1 LSKNDAMEQAEVHSV
16 TDILDKLE
24 KTAHAS
30 GQVKGSEIVHAFGN
44 RSYGPLL
51 TLPPLLEISPLGG
64 VPGVATA
71 MALIVVVIAVQMVL
85 GRRCCW
91 LPRFVTTRS
100 MKSTNLARAV
110 TKMRPLASW
119 LDRWFH
125 GRLRAL
131 TTAPFVRAAG
141 AACILLALTVPFLD
155 LVPFAS
161 TAPMAAVAL
170 FGLAL
175 LMHDGA
181 LMIAG
186 SVAAAATLAVLLAVA
201 R

>member
-1 LSKNDAMEQAEVHSV
+1 MDQSDVRSV
-16 TDILDKLE
+16 SDILDRLE
-24 KTAHAS
+24 QTAHAS
-30 GQVKGSEIVHAFGN
+30 AQVKGSEIVHAFGN

-64 VPGVATA
+64 IPGVASV
-71 MALIVVVIAVQMVL
+71 MALVVAVVAVQLVL

-91 LPRFVTTRS
+91 LPRFLTRRS
-100 MKSTNLARAV
+100 MKSDNLAKTVAQI
-110 TKMRPLASW
+110 RPLGRW

-125 GRLRAL
+125 GRLRLL
-131 TTAPFVRAAG
+131 TTGPFVRAAG
-141 AACILLALTVPFLD
+141 VACVLLALTVPVLD

-170 FGLAL
+170 FGLAVL
-175 LMHDGA
+175 LHDGA

-186 SVAAAATLAVLLAVA
+186 SIAAAAALAVLLAVA